1 MHFETHAP
9 AIEQPH
15 PVAYR
20 NAHGGTL
27 AKPHCNAHHDTN
39 GDADGITD
47 SIAVSK
53 SYNSA
58 NAVAVAV
65 ANASADTGSL
75 ARADTVGSSMRVSSG
90 CDELF

>member
-39 GDADGITD
+39 ACAIGTPLRRRLAWLRYKDDG
-47 SIAVSK
+47 V
-53 SYNSA
+53 
-58 NAVAVAV
+58 
-65 ANASADTGSL
+65 
-75 ARADTVGSSMRVSSG
+75 RSSG
-90 CDELF
+90 Y